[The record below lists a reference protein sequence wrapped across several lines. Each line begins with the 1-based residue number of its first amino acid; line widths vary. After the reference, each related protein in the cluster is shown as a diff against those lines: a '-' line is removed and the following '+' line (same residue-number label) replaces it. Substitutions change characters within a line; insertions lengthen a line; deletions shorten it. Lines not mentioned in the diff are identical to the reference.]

1 MTAGFPGKAEALA
14 FRIPCVSFQMY
25 PAQVFRCRGS
35 ACQPNATS
43 SGKGN
48 KDRIMGLPGSRPDND
63 RQNDAANE
71 WAALTGPLRDVGEI
85 ACLRFGA
92 ALAEALSQ
100 AAAQLSA
107 QGAQAAATLEQ
118 AALLEAAHFAQTR
131 QRSLAE
137 DFRKHFERRYARAC
151 RPTSTLMTGYALDF
165 DVSQLRI
172 VSHELL
178 EETLDPSMLAEAIRN
193 RCAGSLH
200 ELAKPFRDLLDDRDL
215 QPGDI
220 PPGPKTVARA
230 LADALN
236 GQFSRIET
244 KQRVARALCRHFPEP
259 IDRVYRDL
267 RAHLDASFDI
277 VPALRAASIRDQPSH
292 PDSVGASAS
301 PTVPLSLDGAEA
313 TGSAP
318 IEKHA
323 LEAAQAAVE
332 HSIACGRLP
341 RSIAAFLSG
350 PWRLLLARLH
360 QDQGPHSPEWN
371 RALRTMDDLVWSLSV
386 RTAREERDRLVR
398 TLPDLVK
405 RLGEGLDRLG
415 TPEDARAPFFASL
428 AKYHLK
434 LVTLAGLVAGVGPAS
449 AVPASASSQ
458 LPAATPPRDAADHGD
473 AGLDSLATGDWIEIV
488 EADGTRMELKV
499 AWVSA
504 GSKLFLL
511 TNRQGKRALSL
522 NATELAERL
531 RQGSARRLAP
541 HSALATNTPNQG
553 KKTA

>member
-1 MTAGFPGKAEALA
+1 
-14 FRIPCVSFQMY
+14 
-25 PAQVFRCRGS
+25 
-35 ACQPNATS
+35 
-43 SGKGN
+43 
-48 KDRIMGLPGSRPDND
+48 MGLPGSRPDND
-63 RQNDAANE
+63 RQTDATNE
-71 WAALTGPLRDVGEI
+71 WAALAGPLRDAGEI
-85 ACLRFGA
+85 ACLRFSA

-100 AAAQLSA
+100 TAAQLSA
-107 QGAQAAATLEQ
+107 QGTQAAATLEQ
-118 AALLEAAHFAQTR
+118 AALLDAAQFAQTR
-131 QRSLAE
+131 QRSLAD

-172 VSHELL
+172 VSHDLL

-200 ELAKPFRDLLDDRDL
+200 ELAKSFRDLLDDRDL

-267 RAHLDASFDI
+267 RAHLDTSFAI
-277 VPALRAASIRDQPSH
+277 TPQLRAVSIPEQPFLRDNVGDSTPPAPPP
-292 PDSVGASAS
+292 PDGI
-301 PTVPLSLDGAEA
+301 EA
-313 TGSAP
+313 AGPAP
-318 IEKHA
+318 IDTHA
-323 LEAAQAAVE
+323 MEAAQTAVE
-332 HSIACGRLP
+332 HCIAGGRLP

-350 PWRLLLARLH
+350 PWQLLLARLH
-360 QDQGPHSPEWN
+360 QDHGPNSPEWD
-371 RALRTMDDLVWSLSV
+371 RALRTMDDLAWSLSV

-398 TLPDLVK
+398 TLPDLVR

-415 TPEDARAPFFASL
+415 TAEDARAPFFASL

-434 LVTLAGLVAGVGPAS
+434 LVTLAGLVAGVGSPES
-449 AVPASASSQ
+449 VPASADS
-458 LPAATPPRDAADHGD
+458 PPPEEAPSRDADDHGD
-473 AGLDSLATGDWIEIV
+473 VGLDSLATGDWIEII
-488 EADGTRMELKV
+488 ETGGTRMELKV

-504 GSKLFLL
+504 GNKLFLL

-522 NATELAERL
+522 NAAELADRL

-541 HSALATNTPNQG
+541 PSALATKIPSQG
-553 KKTA
+553 KKIA